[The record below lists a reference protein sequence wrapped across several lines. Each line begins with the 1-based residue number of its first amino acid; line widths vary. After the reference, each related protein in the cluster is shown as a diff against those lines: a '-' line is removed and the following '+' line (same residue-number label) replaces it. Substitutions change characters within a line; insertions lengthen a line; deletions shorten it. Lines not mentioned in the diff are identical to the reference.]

1 MTFSV
6 IVPVYNCENTLRRC
20 VESYMDQAQFCDSL
34 QIILIEK
41 GSDDSSLE
49 LALALAKEYEQV
61 TVLSSEKNSASAKR
75 NEGLRKA
82 MGDIICFADS
92 DDCAPDGAIKAVN
105 DAFTAFSQVEVIATA
120 FNEVEESEKSAS
132 SVTRVAFESDR
143 SLTAKE
149 LRELVLANPFVMGS
163 VWNKYYRREVLDGL
177 FFNESLTLCEDM
189 EFLMRVLARCDNA
202 YYLTVPTY
210 NYYKNSGSITSSNEK
225 LFDAS
230 GTLRYFNAFDEIRK
244 GELSGKEKSLLSY
257 KQFVIAADS
266 LYNRNYDF
274 GDESSTKARKTLL
287 KRELRRNISGFISN
301 FRLEWKYNIKR
312 TKRLL
317 FSV

>member
-6 IVPVYNCENTLRRC
+6 IVPVFNCENTLRRC

-34 QIILIEK
+34 QIILTEK
-41 GSDDSSLE
+41 GSDDGSLE
-49 LALALAKEYEQV
+49 LALTLAKEYEQV
-61 TVLSSEKNSASAKR
+61 IVLSSEKNSASAKR

-105 DAFTAFSQVEVIATA
+105 DAFTAFPQVEVIATA
-120 FNEVEESEKSAS
+120 FNEVEESGGTVS
-132 SVTRVAFESDR
+132 SITRVAFESDR
-143 SLTAKE
+143 FLATKK

-189 EFLMRVLARCDNA
+189 EFLMRVLARCESA

-210 NYYKNSGSITSSNEK
+210 NYYKNSGSMTSSNEK

-287 KRELRRNISGFISN
+287 KRELRRNVSGFISN
-301 FRLEWKYNIKR
+301 FRLEWKYNIIR